1 MGECFIT
8 RRGGAGGAVLNFSVV
23 GGTTQPTGV
32 ENLIWVNTDTEVTDW
47 VFSAAQ
53 PDGVEGRV
61 WFITGTS
68 SGAAFNAVKKNG
80 LWVYPSNCK
89 QYISGAWAGK
99 AAKTYQNGEWKA
111 WETSLYDQGTVSALG
126 TGLNSNSCN
135 WFNGTT
141 YYAQASLQH
150 GANYIRFY
158 SSGTPPYGVAIW
170 TTSTIDLTNFT
181 SLKAYV
187 SQATSNV
194 ADKAYFYLYAS
205 SELPSN
211 TSSYSS
217 RVVHARR
224 ALASG
229 IGTITTDLSAV
240 TGSYYVILGYL
251 QNGYPST
258 VTADGRVNKIWLE

>member
-1 MGECFIT
+1 MAIG
-8 RRGGAGGAVLNFSVV
+8 RVNAAGGAGLNFKVV
-23 GGTTQPTGV
+23 GGTVQPTGR
-32 ENLIWVNTDTEVTDW
+32 ENLIWVNTDTEVADW

-68 SGAAFNAVKKNG
+68 SGTAFNAVKKNG

-89 QYISGAWAGK
+89 QYVSGAWVDK
-99 AAKTYQNGEWKA
+99 AAKTYQNGEWKD

-135 WFNGTT
+135 WYTGTT
-141 YYAQASLQH
+141 YYDIANIQR
-150 GANYIRFY
+150 GADYIRFY
-158 SSGTPPYGVAIW
+158 SSDTYSHGIAIW
-170 TTSTIDLTNFT
+170 TTSKVDLTNFT

-194 ADKAYFYLYAS
+194 ANKAYFYLYAS
-205 SELPSN
+205 STLPSN

-217 RVVHARR
+217 RVAAAAT
-224 ALASG
+224 ALANG

-240 TGSYYVILGYL
+240 TGSYYVILGYA
-251 QNGYPST
+251 QSGYSST
-258 VTADGRVNKIWLE
+258 VTADGRVNKIWLK